1 MVTRAHSRVARP
13 AAVSAGTLFAVAAAI
28 IAGLVCAWVFREVLL
43 KRQQFT
49 RPADD
54 SVEIT
59 VAASNIYDQ
68 TEIKSTHIKRI
79 KVDRKRYD
87 TLSKTDKGPML
98 TGNQPVG
105 RVTKVGKWIKAEE
118 PIYED
123 EVYPYTYPVS
133 VEKKLEPGW
142 RAAIVTVPAKEAMVQ
157 VDDHVD
163 LYCTMNSE
171 AFGPNGNATAEMAK
185 GAKVIARFGTTRP
198 GAQPA
203 KLDAPREYTLQV
215 TPYRYALIELAKTMG
230 AKFSLTVVPQVLR
243 DDNTAVAP
251 SANDINDPQEQR
263 ADRVTVRDLE
273 TLFGIAPAANVPGPW
288 EVEKYVGIK
297 NEGKTSYPGY
307 VPPSQAGSPT
317 APASPSGAE
326 APSRPPQKA
335 APAGYSPP
343 PKRPAPLGQ
352 LPAPSARPAATVASS
367 SRGLGLRAPTEGA
380 YRPYDPNIDCPT

>member
-1 MVTRAHSRVARP
+1 MGSRAEVYQRSTIPRGVPPLVTRAHSRVARP

-185 GAKVIARFGTTRP
+185 
-198 GAQPA
+198 
-203 KLDAPREYTLQV
+203 
-215 TPYRYALIELAKTMG
+215 
-230 AKFSLTVVPQVLR
+230 
-243 DDNTAVAP
+243 
-251 SANDINDPQEQR
+251 
-263 ADRVTVRDLE
+263 
-273 TLFGIAPAANVPGPW
+273 
-288 EVEKYVGIK
+288 
-297 NEGKTSYPGY
+297 
-307 VPPSQAGSPT
+307 
-317 APASPSGAE
+317 
-326 APSRPPQKA
+326 
-335 APAGYSPP
+335 
-343 PKRPAPLGQ
+343 
-352 LPAPSARPAATVASS
+352 
-367 SRGLGLRAPTEGA
+367 
-380 YRPYDPNIDCPT
+380 